1 MVRNS
6 GPYEVSLE
14 PSMESLAC
22 LDGEMMPPESARV
35 PIWDRGFLF
44 GDAVYEV
51 LRFYRGRCW
60 LEDEH
65 FARLRRSLE
74 AVAILGV
81 DLDRLRER
89 TRRTIEA
96 SGIAEGT
103 AYLHVT
109 RGVAPR
115 SHAFPDPP
123 VPPTEL
129 IVVRPYDDA
138 PTALLRASG
147 VALLSRPD
155 LRWGR
160 CDIKSTNLLPNVL
173 ALDEARRAGCA
184 EAVLVDSE
192 GLVTE
197 ATHSSIVWVRD
208 GKVEATPEGSGIL
221 PGTSRRF
228 VERLAAAEG
237 LDFAPARVSLLE
249 LRKADE
255 VMLLATTSE
264 VLPVVRIDSHPVSGG
279 LPGPIAR
286 RLQHAHAKAIEDWLA
301 R

>member
-1 MVRNS
+1 
-6 GPYEVSLE
+6 
-14 PSMESLAC
+14 MESLAC
-22 LDGEMMPPESARV
+22 LDGELMPADRARV

-51 LRFYRGRCW
+51 MRIYGGRCW

-74 AVAILGV
+74 AVAIGGV
-81 DLDRLRER
+81 DLERLRGR
-89 TRRTIEA
+89 VRRTIEA
-96 SGIAEGT
+96 SGIEEGT

-129 IVVRPYDDA
+129 IVIRPYDDA
-138 PTALLRASG
+138 PTAAQRAAG
-147 VALLSRPD
+147 VAILGRPD

-173 ALDEARRAGCA
+173 ALQDARRAGCA
-184 EAVLVDSE
+184 EAVLVDAE
-192 GLVTE
+192 GFVTE
-197 ATHSSIVWVRD
+197 ATHSSLVWVRG
-208 GKVEATPEGSGIL
+208 GKVEATPEGPGIL

-237 LDFAPARVSLLE
+237 LEIVPARVTLDDLQ
-249 LRKADE
+249 RADE
-255 VMLLATTSE
+255 VMLMATTSE
-264 VLPVVRIDSHPVSGG
+264 VLPVVRVDSSPIADGK
-279 LPGPIAR
+279 PGPVAR
-286 RLQHAHAKAIEDWLA
+286 RLQHAHTRAIEDWLS